1 MPSKDPTQKNKN
13 YRLAHKE
20 QRKAYNKAYRDKHN
34 AEINEKRRAKRR
46 EANNNNLPQLGSV
59 RVATG
64 GRDYELEEAFTR
76 AEIMRFRNNV

>member
-1 MPSKDPTQKNKN
+1 MPSKNLTQKNKN

-20 QRKAYNKAYRDKHN
+20 QRKVYQKAYREKN
-34 AEINEKRRAKRR
+34 REALNEKRRAKRR

-76 AEIMRFRNNV
+76 AEIMRFRA